1 MRHPD
6 PGPLLSDYPLAS
18 ATAFM
23 GSLPSPAGWP
33 LTAAPKGPPCF
44 QDSYPFLSIPS
55 RQPELDLESQIW
67 PSTPPCLFPRAPG
80 TKSTTYTDTQAP
92 PSVSL
97 PPPHFLLFPSPSLS
111 QPRCLQ
117 GSAQAEPFAWNARA
131 NLCAIT
137 RIQLSYHLLQ
147 EAFPD
152 LTLPKPI
159 SAGFIRWPCS
169 EPPGPPAPLHA
180 LLSSSA
186 DDSGGLAVQ
195 SVSIPLSLAGRQRH

>member
-1 MRHPD
+1 MQYNEARWYLKEIFISSPTFRHSLENGLALQVRSQSLSPASQELCPPWVPCSSLAPPHTRHPD

-33 LTAAPKGPPCF
+33 LTAAPKRPPCF

-97 PPPHFLLFPSPSLS
+97 PPPHFLLSP
-111 QPRCLQ
+111 
-117 GSAQAEPFAWNARA
+117 
-131 NLCAIT
+131 
-137 RIQLSYHLLQ
+137 
-147 EAFPD
+147 
-152 LTLPKPI
+152 
-159 SAGFIRWPCS
+159 
-169 EPPGPPAPLHA
+169 PPH
-180 LLSSSA
+180 
-186 DDSGGLAVQ
+186 
-195 SVSIPLSLAGRQRH
+195 